1 MAQPFACSGNAKVP
15 PQTEPTRAPVREG
28 LQPHAI
34 QGCFVPRLGGWHEV
48 PDDQEHVVFYH
59 EQDWLLHY
67 AGGVSWCRGCLFYWN
82 RAQPRVPCAAPE
94 ETILTNCTVPS
105 CSRWCRRWCQR
116 RFQNCCAGAN
126 QHRQRRQGLAAAW
139 AWLKLAPRLPVL
151 LEASTATCA
160 RLPPP
165 ALPSAGPSGALSVP
179 LLCAACTCGLA
190 LTAFSS
196 A

>member
-1 MAQPFACSGNAKVP
+1 MRGRAPLPFHQGVADFTSKDLLIEQGLEAGWVLLPFNRMCSGHGGHGGGDTSVSGCMACRTDKLGKCQPVWLSVSGCID
-15 PQTEPTRAPVREG
+15 RILVPVR
-28 LQPHAI
+28 A
-34 QGCFVPRLGGWHEV
+34 
-48 PDDQEHVVFYH
+48 
-59 EQDWLLHY
+59 LH
-67 AGGVSWCRGCLFYWN
+67 STDFHFRG
-82 RAQPRVPCAAPE
+82 
-94 ETILTNCTVPS
+94 
-105 CSRWCRRWCQR
+105 
-116 RFQNCCAGAN
+116 
-126 QHRQRRQGLAAAW
+126 QGLAAAW

>member
-1 MAQPFACSGNAKVP
+1 MMRK
-15 PQTEPTRAPVREG
+15 EKE
-28 LQPHAI
+28 HADI
-34 QGCFVPRLGGWHEV
+34 HE
-48 PDDQEHVVFYH
+48 
-59 EQDWLLHY
+59 
-67 AGGVSWCRGCLFYWN
+67 R
-82 RAQPRVPCAAPE
+82 
-94 ETILTNCTVPS
+94 
-105 CSRWCRRWCQR
+105 
-116 RFQNCCAGAN
+116 AN
-126 QHRQRRQGLAAAW
+126 QHRHRQRGQGLAAAW

-196 A
+196 AYRGRAYLGSVLALA